1 MSQQIVQAC
10 HSALEAGLHSK
21 SKYTIPSSIILLQT
35 ENEETLKED
44 LEKIQKLNIHCSTFE
59 EPYENMGLTSF
70 ATEPL
75 TENYRSLFKEYK
87 LWGRSNKNKNCP
99 VVKLVNQQMKEAQKA
114 KKVKN
119 KSLSVTL

>member
-35 ENEETLKED
+35 ENEDSLKED
-44 LEKIQKLNIHCSTFE
+44 LEKFQQLNIHCSTFE

-75 TENYRSLFKEYK
+75 TEDYRPLFREYK
-87 LWGRSNKNKNCP
+87 LWGRSNKNKDCP
-99 VVKLVNQQMKEAQKA
+99 IVKLVNQQMKEAQKM
-114 KKVKN
+114 KKESLKN
-119 KSLSVTL
+119 SQMV